1 MYTGR
6 AAQLPEIKYITQRS
20 KGGCPTSRGDWC
32 FLPPLLITTNRI
44 GFHLPAMNILP
55 DVFIT
60 FEDSTQASLPSVN
73 SYIVEAKLF
82 GLKKERER
90 ENTFPILLACL
101 FGREGINDSDT
112 NNS

>member
-6 AAQLPEIKYITQRS
+6 AAQLPEIKYIAQRS

-32 FLPPLLITTNRI
+32 FLPPLLIPTNRI

-73 SYIVEAKLF
+73 SYIVVAKMF
-82 GLKKERER
+82 SLKRER
-90 ENTFPILLACL
+90 DFWHTYLGGKE
-101 FGREGINDSDT
+101 
-112 NNS
+112 